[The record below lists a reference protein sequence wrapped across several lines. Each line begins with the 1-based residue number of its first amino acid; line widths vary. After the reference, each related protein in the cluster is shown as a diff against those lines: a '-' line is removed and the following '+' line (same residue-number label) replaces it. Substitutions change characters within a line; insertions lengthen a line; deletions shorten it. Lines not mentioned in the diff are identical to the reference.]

1 MIISNNVSFSEI
13 SYSSLVA
20 RIIYKSFTFLL
31 MKLETLVLNCRYQFL
46 AKMKFD
52 FVHSLGEDYIIYNV
66 FYYIIDKLY

>member
-1 MIISNNVSFSEI
+1 MRISNKVSFSEI

-20 RIIYKSFTFLL
+20 RIIYKSL
-31 MKLETLVLNCRYQFL
+31 KLETLVLNCRYHFL